1 MEILGP
7 ATARYDTAAVPLSPQ
22 RARVLELLQRSASS
36 VTVESLAKRSGL
48 HPNTARKH
56 LEGLVARGLA
66 TRSPAP
72 IVGRGRPGW
81 EYTAALGQAEPD
93 HRVRDYAGLAGAL
106 AAHISRTSSD
116 PEADALDAGD
126 TWGRSLVTDLS
137 AGSPAHARRQV
148 VGLLARLGF
157 DPSGDARG
165 TRVRLR
171 RCPLLDVARAQ
182 PDIVCPLHLGLV
194 RGALAELGGD
204 PQRAHLRPFAEPG
217 ACLLHLNDPIAGA
230 PPRHA

>member
-7 ATARYDTAAVPLSPQ
+7 APARYDTAAVPLSPQ
-22 RARVLELLQRSASS
+22 RARVLEQLQRSAAPF
-36 VTVESLAKRSGL
+36 TVESLASRLGL

-56 LEGLVARGLA
+56 LEALVERGLA

-81 EYTAALGQAEPD
+81 EYTAALGQPEPD

-106 AAHISRTSSD
+106 AAHISRTSTD
-116 PEADALDAGD
+116 PEADALAAGD
-126 TWGRSLVTDLS
+126 TWGRSLVT
-137 AGSPAHARRQV
+137 
-148 VGLLARLGF
+148 
-157 DPSGDARG
+157 
-165 TRVRLR
+165 
-171 RCPLLDVARAQ
+171 
-182 PDIVCPLHLGLV
+182 
-194 RGALAELGGD
+194 ELGGD

-230 PPRHA
+230 PARHA